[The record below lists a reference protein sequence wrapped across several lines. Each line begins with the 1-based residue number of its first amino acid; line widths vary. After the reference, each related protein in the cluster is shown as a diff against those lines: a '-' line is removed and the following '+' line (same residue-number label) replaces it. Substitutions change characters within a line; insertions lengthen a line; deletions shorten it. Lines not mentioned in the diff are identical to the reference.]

1 MFETE
6 TALLAAIIQRGGD
19 DTLAKLNED
28 DFANINNKKVFEAVK
43 RLWLQGDT
51 ISLASVKAANQE
63 IVIADIIEMDNAVL
77 ATKDEIDKM
86 AAQIKNLSAIR
97 KINKLAADIKKDI
110 KANKDAKDIKT
121 NIFESL
127 DNIDTDIQDT
137 KVKNLKTVL
146 FETIDWIEKQY
157 IKAKKDD
164 LMLTGIPD
172 LDYCTGGLFDGEM
185 TVIAARPSVGK
196 TALGLYIATKL
207 AKEGR
212 KVHFISRE
220 MSGNAIG
227 MRILSMSSGIDTGHI
242 KAGKIDN
249 TQWEKL
255 ARVVEE
261 YSTSDLIV
269 DTESKTP
276 SDIKAVAKEI
286 QAKNGLDLVVIDYL
300 QILTPDGK
308 YNTREQEVASISRS
322 LKNLS
327 LDINKPV
334 IVLAQLNRNAENKRP
349 SLADLRESG
358 AIEADADNVWFLH
371 YPTEN
376 QLSGEQKNKFAACK
390 KNGCEYMEIIIGKH
404 RNGPIGMVDVLFDP
418 GKMKFIGF
426 TKMYNN

>member
-1 MFETE
+1 MYDIE

-28 DFANINNKKVFEAVK
+28 DFTNINNKKVFETVK
-43 RLWLQGDT
+43 QLWLKGET
-51 ISLASVKAANQE
+51 ISLANVYAANSNVN
-63 IVIADIIEMDNAVL
+63 ITDILSMDDVVL

-86 AAQIKNLSAIR
+86 ATKVKNISAIR
-97 KINKLAADIKKDI
+97 KINKLTVDIKKDI
-110 KANKDAKDIKT
+110 KANKDAKEIKT
-121 NIFESL
+121 KVFEAL
-127 DNIDTDIQDT
+127 DTIDTDIQNT
-137 KVKNLKTVL
+137 KIKNLKTVL
-146 FETIDWIEKQY
+146 FETTDWIENQY
-157 IKAKKDD
+157 IKAQQND

-196 TALGLYIATKL
+196 TALGLYIALKL

-212 KVHFISRE
+212 KVHFVSRE
-220 MSGNAIG
+220 MSSNAIG
-227 MRILSMSSGIDTGHI
+227 MRILSMASGIDTGRI
-242 KAGKIDN
+242 KAGKISD

-255 ARVVEE
+255 GRAMGA
-261 YSTSDLIV
+261 YSTSDLII

-286 QAKNGLDLVVIDYL
+286 QAKDGLDLVVIDYL

-308 YNTREQEVASISRS
+308 HNTREQEVASISRS

-327 LDINKPV
+327 LDLNKPV

-371 YPTEN
+371 YPSEN
-376 QLSGEQKNKFAACK
+376 QLSSEQKDKFVVCK
-390 KNGCEYMEIIIGKH
+390 KNNCEYMEIIIGKH
-404 RNGPIGMVDVLFDP
+404 RNGPVGMIDVMFNP
-418 GKMKFIGF
+418 GKMRFIGF
-426 TKMYNN
+426 AKDDIS